1 MKFLLLAVTAC
12 MVLSGCYASC
22 ATGDPLGLFTYCP
35 KESYEALMHPKPY
48 GAHWVKDGMT
58 RESRLQDYES
68 CGGNK
73 WLNSGFPDVVIRAET
88 LPTDLVSTHSYN
100 KDLIDNPLAEARLG
114 KKRMICMQ
122 EKGYVWLESC
132 DARCLYP

>member
-1 MKFLLLAVTAC
+1 MKFRLLAVTAC

-48 GAHWVKDGMT
+48 GVHWIKDGMT
-58 RESRLQDYES
+58 RDQRRQDSWSCGADTTVHAADYVVFSKEKKASARLPSDQSDYGPDDRLTKQWES
-68 CGGNK
+68 CMRSRN
-73 WLNSGFPDVVIRAET
+73 
-88 LPTDLVSTHSYN
+88 
-100 KDLIDNPLAEARLG
+100 
-114 KKRMICMQ
+114 
-122 EKGYVWLESC
+122 YVYLHQC